1 MRCRRLLSQ
10 LPESEGQLRGGSEE
24 CGGVEMAGGSGDEVE
39 RVAVQVEGPSDS
51 SAVETG
57 SSAYFFRPLRDLSA
71 SGKLEGLSVTSGGGG
86 GAGSGAYDDELGGNA
101 RTLAICPGRG
111 LLCSLSPGRAGFWVY
126 GVDALIKAY
135 QGEAVD
141 GEAVGGCYT
150 PLEGTSVATALEASS
165 DESFLSVV
173 CEDRVLFYSLLDI
186 VEGDPAF
193 PDKRL
198 QLVRS
203 FQVFGGVGE
212 EKESVTS
219 FRWGSL
225 AGSPSFLAVSDRG
238 ALKIVSQGGS
248 RTIRESGVECA
259 AWSPD
264 DAHVAYGSGKRLSVV
279 RSDFSS
285 AFDADLAHPDFEITI
300 NSVVWLSRDVCL
312 AVCMTQE
319 CDDAEEEEL
328 AFCFTIRIALDANG
342 RYAKA
347 QVAMLD
353 EDSACIALD
362 EEGAPMG
369 TGPYLHHCQV
379 SAWNVS
385 IIAHRKSVG
394 DCSVSIIARDEDSS
408 EYRSVEVLQ
417 DGFDDADSLRVA
429 IPLRTDKD
437 EGDDF
442 IVGLQVYTREN
453 KVRVKDPL
461 KEAYSELE
469 KSFPIVFAQTLSAK
483 LFLFSFGP
491 ASDTAVLP
499 CKDRVVPRS
508 ACSPEVLCSAIDGCA
523 HEGGSSEEGAKEGD
537 KSHEAA
543 LKQGLP
549 ESDSDDF
556 DDEEEEEEVS
566 TAPAVKKWPASF
578 LAKNKEQNDSTAA
591 AVAEEIEKAKSP
603 APSIAAAKP
612 GVPTFK
618 FGAPKTNQSPFSS
631 SSFQQGSSPSISFG
645 SFGAALPTSNKSESL
660 TPTQSSAPAQLPT
673 IKPVALSG
681 EPSRESQEQSGAP
694 APAVKKWPASFLAK
708 NKEQNDSTAAAVAEE
723 IEKAK
728 SPAPSIAAANPGVPT
743 FNFGA
748 PKAADT
754 AAPSFGKVSFGSQ
767 APTFGS
773 GVKQEEKKGVIK
785 VEAPSF
791 KRAELSSPLL
801 SKLQNSFVETLV
813 EVRRMQQKCA
823 ASIKDKDC
831 DALRSLS
838 VSGVKKLTALGTQIS
853 KSKSDL
859 EQSRG
864 TVESLLQKLKV
875 LEKKA
880 QTYSTPSLE
889 ADSLHSIT
897 NTSIGSKRDEI
908 SNSFS
913 ALQEAVNDVTEF
925 LEKCGSKMYKISS
938 HSQGLH
944 KQKSVH
950 GIYSTINA
958 QATLAKNQSLHLDDL
973 RERLEDLKR
982 EKSSS
987 RSGLLT
993 SLTRKFGELMPA
1005 EEYAQHTSP
1014 WQVKERDFIS
1024 SSILKAISKN
1034 PRITRIHKAP
1044 TQKIENIAVNN
1055 VSKVESQT
1063 TNQTKIVAAKST
1075 GGAPM
1080 PPMPSFGQ
1088 MKSAQQTMSTFLNK
1102 EEPKEKEETPA
1113 KPAAKT
1119 TGGAPMP
1126 PMPSFGQMK
1135 LAKDTMSTFL
1145 KKEDAPAKAPESPAK
1160 ASTPAKTP
1168 EKVSTAFG
1176 SSPGAFGAASS
1187 AFGASSSEFGASS
1200 SSFGSASSGFGGSSS
1215 TFGASSGTFGASS
1228 GTFGA
1233 SSGAFGASSGAFG
1246 ASSGAFGASSS
1257 AFGKSSFGQAA
1268 SISGFGQGASFG
1280 QSSPSVFGSSFGQS
1294 GTPPTPGS
1302 VSNSPFGQVAQ
1313 QAGGSGFGAG
1323 GTGPASIAQFGK
1335 PAAAFGSL
1343 GGGPSPFAA
1352 FGSAQ
1357 QPGFGQ
1363 PASPGSSG
1371 FGGNA
1376 GFGSAGQSGFGGF
1389 GGGGQQQPG
1398 PAGAFGQP
1406 APVGGFGGGGFGAP
1420 AEMQPTQAAGFSNK
1434 MRSNPSAWQPRR

>member
-603 APSIAAAKP
+603 APSIAAA
-612 GVPTFK
+612 
-618 FGAPKTNQSPFSS
+618 
-631 SSFQQGSSPSISFG
+631 
-645 SFGAALPTSNKSESL
+645 
-660 TPTQSSAPAQLPT
+660 
-673 IKPVALSG
+673 
-681 EPSRESQEQSGAP
+681 
-694 APAVKKWPASFLAK
+694 
-708 NKEQNDSTAAAVAEE
+708 
-723 IEKAK
+723 
-728 SPAPSIAAANPGVPT
+728 NPGVPT

-773 GVKQEEKKGVIK
+773 GVKQEEKMGVIK
-785 VEAPSF
+785 AEAPSF

-1187 AFGASSSEFGASS
+1187 AFGASSSAFGASS

-1228 GTFGA
+1228 STFGASSGVFGASSGAFGA

-1280 QSSPSVFGSSFGQS
+1280 QSSPSAFGSSFGQS

-1420 AEMQPTQAAGFSNK
+1420 AQMQPTQAAGFSNK

>member
-603 APSIAAAKP
+603 APSIAAA
-612 GVPTFK
+612 
-618 FGAPKTNQSPFSS
+618 
-631 SSFQQGSSPSISFG
+631 
-645 SFGAALPTSNKSESL
+645 
-660 TPTQSSAPAQLPT
+660 
-673 IKPVALSG
+673 
-681 EPSRESQEQSGAP
+681 
-694 APAVKKWPASFLAK
+694 
-708 NKEQNDSTAAAVAEE
+708 
-723 IEKAK
+723 
-728 SPAPSIAAANPGVPT
+728 NPGVPT

-1187 AFGASSSEFGASS
+1187 AFGASSSAFGASS

-1228 GTFGA
+1228 STFGASSGVFGASSGAFGA

-1280 QSSPSVFGSSFGQS
+1280 QSSPSAFGSSFGQS

-1420 AEMQPTQAAGFSNK
+1420 AQMQPTQAAGFSNK

>member
-1 MRCRRLLSQ
+1 M
-10 LPESEGQLRGGSEE
+10 RGGSEE

-603 APSIAAAKP
+603 APSIAAA
-612 GVPTFK
+612 
-618 FGAPKTNQSPFSS
+618 
-631 SSFQQGSSPSISFG
+631 
-645 SFGAALPTSNKSESL
+645 
-660 TPTQSSAPAQLPT
+660 
-673 IKPVALSG
+673 
-681 EPSRESQEQSGAP
+681 
-694 APAVKKWPASFLAK
+694 
-708 NKEQNDSTAAAVAEE
+708 
-723 IEKAK
+723 
-728 SPAPSIAAANPGVPT
+728 NPGVPT

-938 HSQGLH
+938 HSQGLQ

-1187 AFGASSSEFGASS
+1187 AFGASSSAFGASS

-1215 TFGASSGTFGASS
+1215 TFGASS

>member
-483 LFLFSFGP
+483 LLLFSFGT

-566 TAPAVKKWPASF
+566 T
-578 LAKNKEQNDSTAA
+578 
-591 AVAEEIEKAKSP
+591 
-603 APSIAAAKP
+603 
-612 GVPTFK
+612 
-618 FGAPKTNQSPFSS
+618 
-631 SSFQQGSSPSISFG
+631 
-645 SFGAALPTSNKSESL
+645 
-660 TPTQSSAPAQLPT
+660 
-673 IKPVALSG
+673 
-681 EPSRESQEQSGAP
+681 

-938 HSQGLH
+938 HSQGLQ

-1187 AFGASSSEFGASS
+1187 AFGASSSAFGASS

-1228 GTFGA
+1228 STFGASSGVFGASSGAFGA

-1280 QSSPSVFGSSFGQS
+1280 QSSPSAFGSSFGQS

>member
-603 APSIAAAKP
+603 APSIAAA
-612 GVPTFK
+612 
-618 FGAPKTNQSPFSS
+618 
-631 SSFQQGSSPSISFG
+631 
-645 SFGAALPTSNKSESL
+645 
-660 TPTQSSAPAQLPT
+660 
-673 IKPVALSG
+673 
-681 EPSRESQEQSGAP
+681 
-694 APAVKKWPASFLAK
+694 
-708 NKEQNDSTAAAVAEE
+708 
-723 IEKAK
+723 
-728 SPAPSIAAANPGVPT
+728 NPGVPT

-773 GVKQEEKKGVIK
+773 GVKQEEKMGVIK
-785 VEAPSF
+785 AEAPSF

-938 HSQGLH
+938 HSQGLQ

-1187 AFGASSSEFGASS
+1187 AFGASSSAFGASS

-1233 SSGAFGASSGAFG
+1233 SSSTFGASSGVFGASSGAFG

-1280 QSSPSVFGSSFGQS
+1280 QSSPSAFGSSFGQS

>member
-603 APSIAAAKP
+603 APSIAAA
-612 GVPTFK
+612 
-618 FGAPKTNQSPFSS
+618 
-631 SSFQQGSSPSISFG
+631 
-645 SFGAALPTSNKSESL
+645 
-660 TPTQSSAPAQLPT
+660 
-673 IKPVALSG
+673 
-681 EPSRESQEQSGAP
+681 
-694 APAVKKWPASFLAK
+694 
-708 NKEQNDSTAAAVAEE
+708 
-723 IEKAK
+723 
-728 SPAPSIAAANPGVPT
+728 NPGVPT

-1187 AFGASSSEFGASS
+1187 AFGASSSAFGASS

-1228 GTFGA
+1228 STFGASSGVFGASSGAFGA

-1420 AEMQPTQAAGFSNK
+1420 AQMQPTQAAGFSNK